1 MIADGVDTIIPT
13 KDIGPIRL
21 NYNNA
26 SFDVT
31 VPLATF
37 EIPLWHSVNRGAK
50 ASQVCGGITSTVL
63 KNTMT
68 RSVSVVCKDA
78 TEASSIARTIVANIG
93 KVKNIIE
100 QTSQYLRFDD
110 LQYEIVGNL
119 IIFRISVIPG
129 AASGH
134 NMVTK
139 AAEVFLN
146 WVLDNYKSQYVSLSA
161 NMCVDKKVSAI
172 NGILGRGKHVVSEI
186 FIHAAVCSQV
196 LKSTP
201 KSIHELNISKNL
213 VGSTLAGSIRSANA
227 HYANMLLAIYLATGQ
242 DAANIVEGSQGVT
255 YTSITPSGDLYF
267 SVNMPNIIVGTVG
280 NGKSLDF
287 AVKNMKLMGCTAD
300 SEKLAAIIGAT
311 VLCGE
316 LSLLAALT
324 NQGELMK
331 AHIALERRNK

>member
-1 MIADGVDTIIPT
+1 MIADGIDTVIPT
-13 KDIGPIRL
+13 KNVGPVRVR
-21 NYNNA
+21 YRDTTY
-26 SFDVT
+26 DVD

-37 EIPLWHSVNRGAK
+37 ETPLWHSVNRGAK
-50 ASQVCGGITSTVL
+50 ISQLCGGIASTVL
-63 KNTMT
+63 RNTMT
-68 RSVSVVCKDA
+68 RSVSVMCKDA
-78 TEASSIARTIVANIG
+78 AEASFVARTVVANIEN
-93 KVKNIIE
+93 VKDIIE
-100 QTSQYLRFDD
+100 QTSKYLRFDD
-110 LQYEIVGNL
+110 LRHEIVGNL
-119 IIFRISVIPG
+119 IIFRISIIPG
-129 AASGH
+129 EASGH

-139 AAEVFLN
+139 ASEAFLN
-146 WVLDNYKSQYVSLSA
+146 WLLDNHKCQYVSLSA

-172 NGILGRGKHVVSEI
+172 NGILGRGKHVVSDIVIHSEI
-186 FIHAAVCSQV
+186 CSKV

-201 KSIHELNISKNL
+201 TSIHELNISKNL

-280 NGKSLDF
+280 NGKSLGF
-287 AVKNMKLMGCTAD
+287 AAKNIELMGCVAD

-331 AHIALERRNK
+331 AHIALERRHK